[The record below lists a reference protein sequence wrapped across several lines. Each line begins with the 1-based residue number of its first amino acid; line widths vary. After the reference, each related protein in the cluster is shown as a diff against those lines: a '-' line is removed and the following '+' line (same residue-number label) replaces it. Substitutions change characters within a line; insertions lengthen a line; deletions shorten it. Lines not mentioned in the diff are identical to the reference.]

1 MPVSARRFLRKMRGG
16 AQAHLLEAADG
27 KFYIVKFTN
36 NPQSRRI
43 LVNEWIAAAL
53 LQNLDIAQPKV
64 ALIDISDDFL
74 KQHPEVHFQLGSSR
88 KPVEAGW
95 HFGSAFPGDPATQA
109 VYDFLPDVL
118 LTKVVNKQQF
128 LGALAFD
135 KWTANSDSRQSI
147 FFRAR
152 IEHWYPTPGEAENR
166 VGFLAQMI
174 DHGYI
179 FDGPH
184 WTFND
189 SPISGLYMR
198 TDIYKDVQGYD
209 SFEPWL
215 EQIEHFPEEIMD
227 KALREIPHNWLQDG
241 DADELERMLVTL
253 MRRRSKVRDLI
264 GDLKRGRVDPFPN
277 WK

>member
-16 AQAHLLEAADG
+16 AQAHLLEAEDD

-43 LVNEWIAAAL
+43 LINEWIASAIL
-53 LQNLDIAQPKV
+53 KYLEIAHPDV
-64 ALIDISDDFL
+64 ALIDISSDFIA
-74 KQHPEVHFQLGSSR
+74 QFPDVHFQLGASR
-88 KPVEAGW
+88 KAVEPGW
-95 HFGSAFPGDPATQA
+95 HFGSAFPGDPAKQA

-118 LTKVVNKQQF
+118 LAKVANKQQF

-135 KWTANSDSRQSI
+135 KWTGNSDSRQSI

-152 IEHWYPTPGEAENR
+152 IENWYPTPGGPEDR
-166 VGFLAQMI
+166 VGFIAQMI

-184 WTFND
+184 WSFTD
-189 SPISGLYMR
+189 SPLSGLYMR
-198 TDIYKDVQGYD
+198 TGIYQDVRGFD

-215 EQIEHFPEEIMD
+215 SRIQHFPEEVID
-227 KALREIPHNWLQDG
+227 KALREIPQQWLQNEDSG
-241 DADELERMLVTL
+241 ELEKMMDRLL
-253 MRRRSKVRDLI
+253 RRRKRVPDLIRDLK
-264 GDLKRGRVDPFPN
+264 GGRTDPFPN
-277 WK
+277 WQ

>member
-1 MPVSARRFLRKMRGG
+1 MPVSALRFLRKMRGG

-27 KFYIVKFTN
+27 KCYIVKFTN

-43 LVNEWIAAAL
+43 LVNEWIAAAVL
-53 LQNLDIAQPKV
+53 KYLDIAQPEV
-64 ALIDISDDFL
+64 ALIDITADFL

-88 KPVEAGW
+88 KPVEVGW
-95 HFGSAFPGDPATQA
+95 HFGSAFPGDPRKQA

-118 LTKVVNKQQF
+118 LEKVFNRQQF
-128 LGALAFD
+128 MGALAFD

-152 IEHWYPTPGEAENR
+152 IEQWYPTPGVAEDR

-184 WTFND
+184 WSFND
-189 SPISGLYMR
+189 SPLSGLYMR
-198 TDIYKDVQGYD
+198 TDIYRDVRGYA

-215 EQIEHFPEEIMD
+215 ERIRHFPAEVID
-227 KALREIPHNWLQDG
+227 KALREIPPQWLAEEDQP
-241 DADELERMLVTL
+241 ALEKMLERL
-253 MRRRSKVRDLI
+253 MRRRSGVADLI
-264 GDLKRGRVDPFPN
+264 RDLKRGRSDPFPN
-277 WK
+277 WQ

>member
-27 KFYIVKFTN
+27 KWYIVKFTN

-53 LQNLDIAQPKV
+53 LKYLDIAQPEV

-74 KQHPEVHFQLGSSR
+74 KQYPEVHFQMGSTR
-88 KPVEAGW
+88 KPVEVGW
-95 HFGSAFPGDPATQA
+95 HFGSAFPGDPSKQA

-118 LTKVVNKQQF
+118 LAKVVNRQQF

-152 IEHWYPTPGEAENR
+152 IEHWYPTPGEPVAR

-184 WTFND
+184 WSFND
-189 SPISGLYMR
+189 SPLSGLYLR
-198 TDIYKDVQGYD
+198 TDIYKEVQGYA
-209 SFEPWL
+209 SFEPW
-215 EQIEHFPEEIMD
+215 IERILHFPEEVID
-227 KALREIPHNWLQDG
+227 KALREIPREWLAEG
-241 DADELERMLVTL
+241 EMAELEKMLERL
-253 MRRRSKVRDLI
+253 MKRRTKVSDLI
-264 GDLKRGRVDPFPN
+264 RDLKRGRSDPFPL
-277 WK
+277 WQ